1 MSTYREYLED
11 RKKRDPEFAE
21 EFEKNYENFKLNAMI
36 KALRIESGISQ
47 QEMADRIGTKKST
60 ISRMENH
67 AEDIRFSTLQKVASA
82 CGKKISI
89 SFV

>member
-1 MSTYREYLED
+1 
-11 RKKRDPEFAE
+11 
-21 EFEKNYENFKLNAMI
+21 MI

-89 SFV
+89 TFV

>member
-1 MSTYREYLED
+1 MSTYRDYLED

>member
-21 EFEKNYENFKLNAMI
+21 EYEKNYENFKLNAML

-89 SFV
+89 TFV

>member
-1 MSTYREYLED
+1 MSTYKDYLED

-67 AEDIRFSTLQKVASA
+67 SEDIRFSTLQKVASA

>member
-1 MSTYREYLED
+1 MSTYREHLED

-21 EFEKNYENFKLNAMI
+21 EYEKNYEGFKLNAMI

>member
-21 EFEKNYENFKLNAMI
+21 EYEKNYENFKLNAMI

-89 SFV
+89 TFV

>member
-11 RKKRDPEFAE
+11 RKKRDPELAE
-21 EFEKNYENFKLNAMI
+21 EYEKNYEGFKLNAMI

>member
-21 EFEKNYENFKLNAMI
+21 EYEKNYENFKLNAMI

-47 QEMADRIGTKKST
+47 QEMADRIGTKNST

-89 SFV
+89 TFV

>member
-1 MSTYREYLED
+1 MSTYKDYLED